1 LKKWMFDIYNERSE
15 FVEGIFV
22 RTENCED
29 AVEQAEWYV
38 STRKQRCWIN
48 SEQVK
53 VESVDLNEDETRDLE
68 SDGTSTWSP

>member
-1 LKKWMFDIYNERSE
+1 MFDIYNDRSE

-22 RTENCED
+22 RAENCED
-29 AVEQAEWYV
+29 AVKQAEWYV
-38 STRKQRCWIN
+38 SKRKQRCWIN
-48 SEQVK
+48 YEQVK